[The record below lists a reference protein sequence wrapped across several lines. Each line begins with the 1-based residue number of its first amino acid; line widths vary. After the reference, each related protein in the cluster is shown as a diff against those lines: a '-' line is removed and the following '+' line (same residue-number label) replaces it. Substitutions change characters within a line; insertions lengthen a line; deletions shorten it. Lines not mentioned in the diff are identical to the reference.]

1 MGLTLGFTS
10 ALAAGEYSILP
21 ELSIKIAAVV
31 FGVHFLDTMLFQP
44 MIYSKSVKA
53 HPLEIFIVILIGGSL
68 GGIIGML
75 IAIPSYT
82 LLRVIAREF
91 FYKFRVVEKL
101 TRNI

>member
-1 MGLTLGFTS
+1 
-10 ALAAGEYSILP
+10 
-21 ELSIKIAAVV
+21 
-31 FGVHFLDTMLFQP
+31 LFQP
-44 MIYSKSVKA
+44 IIYSNSVKA

-75 IAIPSYT
+75 IAVPSYT